1 MASKAGCASV
11 GERAITRSTSD
22 VAVCC
27 SNASLSSRVSR
38 ATSVSWPEADEL
50 LSRTAFGAF
59 ALRLRALVGL
69 LLALERRRI
78 AHPRLRTT
86 PIFKEILQQGF
97 AAGEMGFNN
106 QFALP
111 ELDYDRSYS
120 NVLAGNL
127 TIQASTRTN
136 GAVLAS
142 NIRNYAPCSEPQSH
156 LKSQT
161 AL

>member
-1 MASKAGCASV
+1 
-11 GERAITRSTSD
+11 
-22 VAVCC
+22 
-27 SNASLSSRVSR
+27 
-38 ATSVSWPEADEL
+38 
-50 LSRTAFGAF
+50 
-59 ALRLRALVGL
+59 
-69 LLALERRRI
+69 
-78 AHPRLRTT
+78 
-86 PIFKEILQQGF
+86 
-97 AAGEMGFNN
+97 MGFNN